1 MARRKSDSPQKAA
14 MREMMQGYLKEND
27 ISIKSGNDVN
37 SIMRDMMSVLLEGVL
52 DEELN
57 EELGYSKYDYRNKE
71 TDNSR
76 NGHSRKTMRTS
87 YGDMDIAIPR
97 DRKGE
102 YEPQLIPKYQNTVTQ
117 DMEEKIISMYAK
129 GMTTGDIEAHLKELY
144 DLDISD
150 STISRITDKI
160 MPLVK
165 EWQERPLQEIYA
177 VVYMDA
183 IHYHVRSEGRIVK
196 RAVYIALGIDMDGKK
211 DVIGMYVGENEG
223 AKFWL
228 SIING
233 LKNRGVQDILIAC
246 VDGLNGF
253 PQAIE
258 AVYPKTEIQQCII
271 HQIRNTTNYVSY
283 KDLKKLMADLKM
295 VYAAPDE
302 AAALEELE
310 SFGEKWNSKY
320 PKIYK
325 SWSERWATLS
335 TYFKYP
341 NEVRKLI
348 YTTNAIEGFNRQ
360 LRKVTKSKTV
370 FPSDDSLLKMLYLA
384 TMDITKNGPDAAGT
398 GPRYEPSWKSTL
410 KNGWKKQNS
419 REIYLTCAFLYM
431 YNADRAENQNLVSAL
446 SITINKILCQFFEFT
461 QNLKRSR

>member
-1 MARRKSDSPQKAA
+1 MEDIQD
-14 MREMMQGYLKEND
+14 LFKET
-27 ISIKSGNDVN
+27 IAEFMESG
-37 SIMRDMMSVLLEGVL
+37 LEAEL
-52 DEELN
+52 DD
-57 EELGYSKYDYRNKE
+57 ELGYGRYDYRNKN

-76 NGHSRKTMRTS
+76 NGHSSKTLRTS
-87 YGDMDIAIPR
+87 YGDVEVAVPR

-102 YEPQLIPKYQNTVTQ
+102 FEPQLLKKNQTSVSQ
-117 DMEEKIISMYAK
+117 DIEEKILSMYAK
-129 GMTTGDIEAHLKELY
+129 GMTTGDIETHIQ
-144 DLDISD
+144 DIYGIEVSD
-150 STISRITDKI
+150 TTISRITDKI
-160 MPLVK
+160 LPIAK
-165 EWQERPLQEIYA
+165 EWQQRPLEAVYA
-177 VVYMDA
+177 VAFLDA

-384 TMDITKNGPDAAGT
+384 TMDITKKWT
-398 GPRYEPSWKSTL
+398 GRRRDWSQIRAQL
-410 KNGWKKQNS
+410 G
-419 REIYLTCAFLYM
+419 IYFEERLEK
-431 YNADRAENQNLVSAL
+431 AE
-446 SITINKILCQFFEFT
+446 F
-461 QNLKRSR
+461 

>member
-1 MARRKSDSPQKAA
+1 

-258 AVYPKTEIQQCII
+258 AVYPKAEIQQCII

-360 LRKVTKSKTV
+360 LRKVTKNKTV

-384 TMDITKNGPDAAGT
+384 TMDITKKWT
-398 GPRYEPSWKSTL
+398 GRRRDWSQIRAQL
-410 KNGWKKQNS
+410 
-419 REIYLTCAFLYM
+419 EIYFEERLGK
-431 YNADRAENQNLVSAL
+431 AE
-446 SITINKILCQFFEFT
+446 F
-461 QNLKRSR
+461 

>member
-1 MARRKSDSPQKAA
+1 
-14 MREMMQGYLKEND
+14 MREMMQGYLKNND
-27 ISIKSGNDVN
+27 ISIKNGNDVN
-37 SIMRDMMSVLLEGVL
+37 SIMRDMMSVLLEGAL

-76 NGHSRKTMRTS
+76 NGHSKKTMRTS

-196 RAVYIALGIDMDGKK
+196 RAVYIALGIDMNGKK

-233 LKNRGVQDILIAC
+233 LKKRGVQDILIAC

-325 SWSERWATLS
+325 SWSEHWATLS

-360 LRKVTKSKTV
+360 LRKVTKSRTV

-384 TMDITKNGPDAAGT
+384 TMDITKKWT
-398 GPRYEPSWKSTL
+398 GRRRDWSQIRAQL
-410 KNGWKKQNS
+410 
-419 REIYLTCAFLYM
+419 EIYFEERLEK
-431 YNADRAENQNLVSAL
+431 AE
-446 SITINKILCQFFEFT
+446 F
-461 QNLKRSR
+461 

>member
-1 MARRKSDSPQKAA
+1 

-37 SIMRDMMSVLLEGVL
+37 SIMRDMMSVLLEGAL

-165 EWQERPLQEIYA
+165 EWQERPLLEIYA

-325 SWSERWATLS
+325 SWSEHWATLS

-384 TMDITKNGPDAAGT
+384 TMDITKKWT
-398 GPRYEPSWKSTL
+398 GRRRDWSQIRAQL
-410 KNGWKKQNS
+410 
-419 REIYLTCAFLYM
+419 EIYFEERLEK
-431 YNADRAENQNLVSAL
+431 AE
-446 SITINKILCQFFEFT
+446 F
-461 QNLKRSR
+461 

>member
-14 MREMMQGYLKEND
+14 MRKMMQGYLKEND

-37 SIMRDMMSVLLEGVL
+37 SIMRDMMSVLLEGAL

-76 NGHSRKTMRTS
+76 NGHSKKTMRTS

-310 SFGEKWNSKY
+310 SFGKKWNSKY

-360 LRKVTKSKTV
+360 LRKVTKSRTV

-384 TMDITKNGPDAAGT
+384 TMDITKKWT
-398 GPRYEPSWKSTL
+398 GRRRDWSQIRAQL
-410 KNGWKKQNS
+410 
-419 REIYLTCAFLYM
+419 EIYFEERLEK
-431 YNADRAENQNLVSAL
+431 AE
-446 SITINKILCQFFEFT
+446 F
-461 QNLKRSR
+461 

>member
-1 MARRKSDSPQKAA
+1 

-37 SIMRDMMSVLLEGVL
+37 SIMRDMMSVLLEGAL

-76 NGHSRKTMRTS
+76 NGHSKKTMRTS

-196 RAVYIALGIDMDGKK
+196 RVVYIALGIDMDGKK

-302 AAALEELE
+302 AADLEELE

-325 SWSERWATLS
+325 SWSEHWATLS

-360 LRKVTKSKTV
+360 LRKVTKSRTV

-384 TMDITKNGPDAAGT
+384 TMDITKKWT
-398 GPRYEPSWKSTL
+398 GRRRDWSQIRAQL
-410 KNGWKKQNS
+410 
-419 REIYLTCAFLYM
+419 EIYFEERLEK
-431 YNADRAENQNLVSAL
+431 AE
-446 SITINKILCQFFEFT
+446 F
-461 QNLKRSR
+461 